1 MGTNEYAVSNKNIYS
16 FNLFFKKIIGLSDY
30 YFCYILG
37 RRNICAFLFLFFVH
51 YFYFGAAVD

>member
-16 FNLFFKKIIGLSDY
+16 FNLFFEKIIGLSGY

-37 RRNICAFLFLFFVH
+37 RRNICAFLFLFIF
-51 YFYFGAAVD
+51 FLFLFWCRS